1 MFGLGS
7 AFYLILFI
15 TNALAVLSEERFLAR
30 VGWSS
35 HALAGGANSFDQGFQ
50 SNPYAGG
57 PGGENVTIKARL
69 INLISAVRTLMRSK
83 YPSPACPLLTRSDA
97 DPKRLACK
105 TTVPLVVINIVV
117 VIYLIV
123 LG

>member
-35 HALAGGANSFDQGFQ
+35 HALASQAHSFDQGFQ
-50 SNPYAGG
+50 SNAYSASQD
-57 PGGENVTIKARL
+57 NVTVKARL
-69 INLISAVRTLMRSK
+69 INLISAVRTLMRI
-83 YPSPACPLLTRSDA
+83 
-97 DPKRLACK
+97 
-105 TTVPLVVINIVV
+105 PLVVINIAV

>member
-15 TNALAVLSEERFLAR
+15 TNALAVLSEDRFLAR

-35 HALAGGANSFDQGFQ
+35 HALANSNSFDQGFQ
-50 SNPYAGG
+50 SNPYAAGA
-57 PGGENVTIKARL
+57 GGENATIKARL

-83 YPSPACPLLTRSDA
+83 SVRLSEVELLLKKLTVELLITA
-97 DPKRLACK
+97 
-105 TTVPLVVINIVV
+105 TVPLVVINIVV

>member
-35 HALAGGANSFDQGFQ
+35 HALANQPNFDGGFQ
-50 SNPYAGG
+50 SNPYSSTS
-57 PGGENVTIKARL
+57 NDVTIKARL
-69 INLISAVRTLMRSK
+69 INLISAVRTLMRI
-83 YPSPACPLLTRSDA
+83 
-97 DPKRLACK
+97 
-105 TTVPLVVINIVV
+105 PLVVINIVV
-117 VIYLIV
+117 VVYLLV

>member
-15 TNALAVLSEERFLAR
+15 TNALAVLSEDRFLAR

-35 HALAGGANSFDQGFQ
+35 HSIQSSSQFDPHQGFGSSSQ
-50 SNPYAGG
+50 SNPYAANSD
-57 PGGENVTIKARL
+57 NVTIKARL
-69 INLISAVRTLMRSK
+69 INLISAVRTLMRI
-83 YPSPACPLLTRSDA
+83 
-97 DPKRLACK
+97 
-105 TTVPLVVINIVV
+105 PLVVINIVV
-117 VIYLIV
+117 VVYLIV